1 MMAPSSLSTP
11 PCVVI
16 NYHETKKNKF
26 IQQFHIYP
34 IVFSLLFISY
44 HISFKQ
50 KNISLLATIGHLSML
65 LTVFYNRIN
74 YKTILIFIGHTILF
88 FYFSLLLVSSKIET
102 PCNERLLFLLPVSS
116 HILFSMNYF
125 RMLVDKTENLTR
137 FQRLLFVLMIFSNM
151 GFVLN
156 YYLIR
161 LDEQDDKISNENYK
175 EIIRQ
180 IHVNCLR
187 IVCFYFFHQ
196 LITNPNNKIF
206 SNVIMTTYYFSQ
218 FYFIDNAIV
227 TT

>member
-1 MMAPSSLSTP
+1 MMTPSSSLSTSS
-11 PCVVI
+11 CVVI
-16 NYHETKKNKF
+16 NYHDPKNNKF

-34 IVFSLLFISY
+34 IVFFLLFISY
-44 HISFKQ
+44 YISFKQ
-50 KNISLLATIGHLSML
+50 KNIPLLATIGHLSML

-74 YKTILIFIGHTILF
+74 YKTILIFIGHTMLF

-102 PCNERLLFLLPVSS
+102 PCNKQVLFLLPVSS

-156 YYLIR
+156 YYLST
-161 LDEQDDKISNENYK
+161 LDEQNDKVSNQNYK
-175 EIIRQ
+175 EIIQ
-180 IHVNCLR
+180 IIHVNCLR

-206 SNVIMTTYYFSQ
+206 SHVIMTTYYFSQ
-218 FYFIDNAIV
+218 FYFLDNAMV
-227 TT
+227 